1 MSQNQMTRWIEIA
14 DERHFFEAGM
24 VGQMQ
29 EASEGHFLH
38 LGATVAKI
46 PTWLR
51 RDVYRRWLPAS
62 TQIKH

>member
-14 DERHFFEAGM
+14 DERHFFEAGL
-24 VGQMQ
+24 VGRMQ

-38 LGATVAKI
+38 LGVKI

-51 RDVYRRWLPAS
+51 RDVYRRWLPIS
-62 TQIKH
+62 TQIKHQF